1 MYKCAV
7 SLIFS
12 FALLVGL
19 TTAADARRVAL
30 VIGNSD
36 YTHASTLPNPAN
48 DARDIA
54 GAFSSLGYETQ
65 LVEDAARGEL
75 MDALRTFRA
84 RSLGAD
90 HSVIY
95 YAGHGIE
102 IDRQNF
108 VVPVDA
114 VLKADI
120 DVEYEAVPME
130 LLVAATSGARNLQ
143 LVVLDACRDNP
154 FLSQMTRTLST
165 RNIGRGLALYEP
177 DGNSLVAYSARE
189 GTVALDGTGQN
200 SPYAMAFLSAL
211 KQPQLEIG
219 QFFREVRDSV
229 IQQTN
234 GQQEPFLYGSL
245 SAQPVFFQPP
255 QATASVTPAPTVPAA
270 RPSSEAST
278 DTLLSIDL
286 AFWQSIEDS
295 TQTSD
300 FEDYLSRFPDG
311 LFRPLAQRRLA
322 ALKAPEGQARS
333 SAVEDTIPAVSAPA
347 PQPKPEAVAAPR
359 PVETPNLIS
368 LSRSQTRDLQARLNL
383 LGFRAG
389 GEDGIAGRR
398 TLQAANGYR
407 SARGMAA
414 VDGIDS
420 ALVDRITDE
429 VPAARLAAY
438 RDAQRTPAPKP
449 TEPTKTAKPKATTQ
463 QAAKPA
469 AKPAPK
475 PAASAGNLAGYVG
488 RSYCRKRD
496 GIVLNGRNLSDRPI
510 WCVEVLSLNASQI
523 RYRVLERQQAGRP
536 LNRSTFTRSRTGNR
550 TYGSVKLAASGSGSM
565 VVNGSTFVASSYSR

>member
-1 MYKCAV
+1 MFKCAF
-7 SLIFS
+7 SLLVFV
-12 FALLVGL
+12 ALLVGL

-36 YTHASTLPNPAN
+36 YAHASTLPNPAN

-90 HSVIY
+90 HSIIY

-120 DVEYEAVPME
+120 DVEYEAVPMD

-154 FLSQMTRTLST
+154 FLSQMTRTLAT

-189 GTVALDGTGQN
+189 GTVALDGTGEN

-211 KQPQLEIG
+211 RQPQLEIG

-255 QATASVTPAPTVPAA
+255 KATASVTPAPAVPAA
-270 RPSSEAST
+270 RPNSEAST

-300 FEDYLSRFPDG
+300 FEDYLSRFPEG

-333 SAVEDTIPAVSAPA
+333 SAVEDTTPTISTPA
-347 PQPKPEAVAAPR
+347 PKPEVAAVPQ

-407 SARGMAA
+407 AARGMTQ
-414 VDGIDS
+414 VDGID
-420 ALVDRITDE
+420 AVLMDRITAE
-429 VPAARLAAY
+429 VSAARLAAY
-438 RDAQRTPAPKP
+438 RDARRAPTPKP
-449 TEPTKTAKPKATTQ
+449 TEPTKTAKPKTTPQ

-475 PAASAGNLAGYVG
+475 PAATAGNLAGYVG
-488 RSYCRKRD
+488 RSYCRSRD
-496 GIVLNGRNLSDRPI
+496 GVLLNGRNLSDRPI
-510 WCVEVLSLNASQI
+510 WCVEVLSLNTSQI
-523 RYRVLERQQAGRP
+523 RYRVSQRQQAGRP
-536 LNRSTFTRSRTGNR
+536 ISRSVFTRARSGTR
-550 TYGSVKLAASGSGSM
+550 TYGPVKLASSGSGSM
-565 VVNGSTFVASSYSR
+565 VVNGSTFVASQIFR